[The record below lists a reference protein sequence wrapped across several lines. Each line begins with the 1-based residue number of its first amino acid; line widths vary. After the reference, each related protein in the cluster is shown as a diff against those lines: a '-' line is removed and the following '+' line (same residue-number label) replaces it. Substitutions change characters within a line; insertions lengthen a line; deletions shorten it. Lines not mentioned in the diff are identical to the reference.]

1 MCQDVT
7 CGIVCNYSAARICGR
22 LSDDHHVY
30 FAGWQAIFSIIGAP
44 ACNMSLA
51 AQNLVFRLS
60 FRGATGDTAVMPQT
74 RRDMSD
80 AGTGILTALRTDIL
94 SLVLRPGQK
103 LTTEFLTVRY
113 GLGPTPLRE
122 ALSLLVGEGLLVRE
136 SGRGF
141 RVSPMSRRDLDDLIA
156 SRLLIEPA
164 LLARAIETGDSAW
177 EADIVRALKT
187 LQPDLQKVG
196 DSRPLDRAWE
206 ENHRRF
212 HFALMASGNPSLLAV
227 FCKVLYD
234 RYDRYRL
241 LGIPRRAYLA
251 GVAGDHQDMA
261 NAAIA
266 RKADLAVAILRRHIS
281 DTSNAVLA
289 NIDAAGLVA
298 VDGTI
303 EVPPTGIEF
312 A

>member
-1 MCQDVT
+1 MSVPAQ
-7 CGIVCNYSAARICGR
+7 
-22 LSDDHHVY
+22 
-30 FAGWQAIFSIIGAP
+30 FS
-44 ACNMSLA
+44 
-51 AQNLVFRLS
+51 VFRLS
-60 FRGATGDTAVMPQT
+60 CHATASDTVVMSQT
-74 RRDMSD
+74 RRDMPD
-80 AGTGILTALRTDIL
+80 ASERILTALRTDVL

-103 LTTEFLTVRY
+103 LTTEFLTARY
-113 GLGPTPLRE
+113 GRGPTPLRE
-122 ALSLLVGEGLLVRE
+122 ALSLLVGEGLVVRE

-141 RVSPMSRRDLDDLIA
+141 RVSPMSRGDLDDLIA

-164 LLARAIETGDSAW
+164 LLSRAIVTGDNAW
-177 EADIVRALKT
+177 EQNVARTLKT
-187 LQPDLQKVG
+187 LQPNLQKVG
-196 DSRPLDRAWE
+196 DSRPLDREWE

-212 HFALMASGNPSLLAV
+212 HFALMGSGSPSLLTE

-261 NAAIA
+261 DAAIA
-266 RKADLAVAILRRHIS
+266 RKPDLAVEILRRHIT

-289 NIDAAGLVA
+289 NINASGLVGW
-298 VDGTI
+298 DGVI
-303 EVPPTGIEF
+303 EVPPTGIDL

>member
-1 MCQDVT
+1 
-7 CGIVCNYSAARICGR
+7 
-22 LSDDHHVY
+22 
-30 FAGWQAIFSIIGAP
+30 
-44 ACNMSLA
+44 
-51 AQNLVFRLS
+51 
-60 FRGATGDTAVMPQT
+60 MPQT
-74 RRDMSD
+74 PRDGSVEGD
-80 AGTGILTALRTDIL
+80 DVLTILRSDIL
-94 SLVLRPGQK
+94 SFSLRPGQK
-103 LTTEFLTVRY
+103 LATEFLTVRY
-113 GLGPTPLRE
+113 ELGASPLRE
-122 ALSLLVGEGLLVRE
+122 ALSRLVGEGLVVRE

-164 LLARAIETGDSAW
+164 MLARSIETGDIAW
-177 EADIVRALKT
+177 QLNIERTLKA
-187 LQPDLQKVG
+187 LQPNLQKVG

-212 HFALMASGNPSLLAV
+212 HFALMAPGGTSLLME
-227 FCKVLYD
+227 FCKILYD

-261 NAAIA
+261 DAAIA
-266 RKADLAVAILRRHIS
+266 RNAERAVEILRRHIT

-289 NIDAAGLVA
+289 NIDAAGLVKP
-298 VDGTI
+298 GGII
-303 EVPPTGIEF
+303 EIPPTGIDF